1 MGGAETMGGVGSD
14 RQTKIIGVIGDIGA
28 IGECGTVMGWIFS
41 EKNMWTMVRT
51 SIKMFLS
58 IAIK

>member
-1 MGGAETMGGVGSD
+1 MGGVGSD
-14 RQTKIIGVIGDIGA
+14 RQTRIIGVIGDIGA
-28 IGECGTVMGWIFS
+28 IGEFGTIMGWIFS